1 MAKGKSA
8 VYFCQS
14 CGYESAKWMGQ
25 CPGCH
30 EWNTFVEELVDKK
43 TAAKAGGKQSQ
54 PKAKPQTF
62 ASIELSEEHRMTSGM
77 PELDRVLGG
86 GIVPGSMV
94 LVGGDPGIGKST
106 LLLQVCKNLADQ
118 HISVLYISGEESLQQ
133 IKIRAQRIGSF
144 TDDLKLLC

>member
-54 PKAKPQTF
+54 PKAKPQTL
-62 ASIELSEEHRMTSGM
+62 AAIELRKEHRMTSGM

-86 GIVPGSMV
+86 GVVPGSMV

-106 LLLQVCKNLADQ
+106 LLLQVCKKLADQ
-118 HISVLYISGEESLQQ
+118 HISVL
-133 IKIRAQRIGSF
+133 
-144 TDDLKLLC
+144 